1 MENIKKLYIEAHKE
15 DIEPKNIRFENLG
28 YFFDIKSGI
37 GVQKKYIESDL
48 KVGFVYDFIYED
60 YNDADTY
67 CFVILKREGN
77 IYYIAEYYNGFYQYK
92 ETLLDDCW
100 VKCDVKKEL
109 GIDIEEWRTKKIYNK
124 IPDMRE
130 KVKEYIF
137 ELDVEIERCVD
148 EAESILAAIGDY
160 DENPMPTN
168 YIRLEERTKVLG
180 EVKNDL
186 QGRLDELI

>member
-1 MENIKKLYIEAHKE
+1 MENIKKLYIETHKE
-15 DIEPKNIRFENLG
+15 DIESKDIRFENLG

-48 KVGFVYDFIYED
+48 KVGFVYDFTYED
-60 YNDADTY
+60 YNDTDTY

-77 IYYIAEYYNGFYQYK
+77 IYYIAEYYDRFFQYK
-92 ETLLDDCW
+92 EMYLGDCW
-100 VKCDVKKEL
+100 VKCDIKEKL

-130 KVKEYIF
+130 KVKEYIS
-137 ELDVEIERCVD
+137 ELDAEYDRCIEWVEEHMDC
-148 EAESILAAIGDY
+148 EACQVSAMEMRAKTL
-160 DENPMPTN
+160 M
-168 YIRLEERTKVLG
+168 

-186 QGRLDELI
+186 QGRLEELV